1 MAEISEL
8 VKILDRQAELIDEL
22 GAMARAYEYCYKSF
36 GDKWA
41 ELVKEG
47 QQMIADFE
55 SGEADTSDIK
65 EKMSEN
71 LIKTK
76 LMREVVCLM
85 GEVLEE
91 FREGDDEC
99 SE

>member
-1 MAEISEL
+1 MTETSEL
-8 VKILDRQAELIDEL
+8 LEILDRQAELIEEL
-22 GAMARAYEYCYKSF
+22 GAMAKAFNYCYDAFS
-36 GDKWA
+36 DKWSKLI
-41 ELVKEG
+41 EEG
-47 QQMIADFE
+47 QKLIADYE
-55 SGEADTSDIK
+55 SGEVVSK
-65 EKMSEN
+65 ESTTEN

-91 FREGDDEC
+91 FREGGDEC

>member
-8 VKILDRQAELIDEL
+8 VKILDRQAELIEEL
-22 GAMARAYEYCYKSF
+22 GAMAKAFNYCYDAF
-36 GDKWA
+36 TAKWS
-41 ELVKEG
+41 ELVEEG
-47 QQMIADFE
+47 QKLIADYE
-55 SGEADTSDIK
+55 SGEVVSK
-65 EKMSEN
+65 EATTEN

-91 FREGDDEC
+91 FREGEDEC